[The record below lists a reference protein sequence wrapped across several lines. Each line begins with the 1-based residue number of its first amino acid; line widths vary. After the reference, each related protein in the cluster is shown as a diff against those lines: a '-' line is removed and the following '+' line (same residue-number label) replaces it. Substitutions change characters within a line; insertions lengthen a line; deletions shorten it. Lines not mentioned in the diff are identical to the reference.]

1 MHIVQTIILSRGEL
15 STSKSVILKTRFAV
29 LEEYHMMYSKKQCT
43 NLKDIFYT
51 LPYTM
56 CFSFKQ
62 YQILWKGHCMRKR
75 IHVWHRSRHV
85 LLKWNAL
92 PFEKKCACW
101 RNTHFKEMQSSFQ
114 GNHLKCLNMCWLK
127 GLAQQCQYQIQSDKL
142 IGCLCFGMVFLAYFD
157 INQRQTCLIQAV
169 HVSTFF
175 FLRFSNETTD
185 PNKFCKP

>member
-1 MHIVQTIILSRGEL
+1 MFKQCFIVLGLKDAHRSNYNTFQGREL

-92 PFEKKCACW
+92 PFQKKCTCW
-101 RNTHFKEMQSSFQ
+101 REHSFQ
-114 GNHLKCLNMCWLK
+114 RDARLFSRESLKAFVLTEGFGSTMSISNSVRPAYWLPMFWH
-127 GLAQQCQYQIQSDKL
+127 GLFGIFWHKSKTNLPNPGRA
-142 IGCLCFGMVFLAYFD
+142 CFNVFFK
-157 INQRQTCLIQAV
+157 V
-169 HVSTFF
+169 F
-175 FLRFSNETTD
+175 
-185 PNKFCKP
+185 